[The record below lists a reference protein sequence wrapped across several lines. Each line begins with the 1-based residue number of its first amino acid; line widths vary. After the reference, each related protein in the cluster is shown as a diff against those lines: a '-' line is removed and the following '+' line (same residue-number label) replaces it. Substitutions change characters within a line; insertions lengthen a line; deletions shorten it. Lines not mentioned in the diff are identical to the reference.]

1 MKKHPLYVHFRG
13 GEREKLSC
21 VLLSFHLKT
30 RRSFHLKTRRSF
42 HLKTRRSFHLKTR
55 RSFHLKTRRSF
66 YLKTRRSFRLKTRR
80 SFHLKTRRSLN
91 IIKEQPLQAN
101 QPKNRVATT
110 GQMSNT
116 AHSVVTLSGGR
127 HHSLCGNT
135 FKWAT
140 PLTLWQHFQVGNTT
154 HAANICKT
162 GTPWLVVLIKY
173 SPFYGSA
180 KWLVRPVVATLMS
193 CLFRDRETM
202 HGLHIR
208 STFSS
213 DNFNKSFHTRP
224 PLQLPLSATLNA
236 IHMTIQGFRQI
247 LF

>member
-135 FKWAT
+135 FEWAT
-140 PLTLWQHFQVGNTT
+140 PLPLWQHFQVGDTT
-154 HAANICKT
+154 H
-162 GTPWLVVLIKY
+162 
-173 SPFYGSA
+173 S
-180 KWLVRPVVATLMS
+180 VATL
-193 CLFRDRETM
+193 
-202 HGLHIR
+202 
-208 STFSS
+208 SS
-213 DNFNKSFHTRP
+213 GQHHSRGK
-224 PLQLPLSATLNA
+224 
-236 IHMTIQGFRQI
+236 HM
-247 LF
+247 